1 MKSLLKYFL
10 SKLDLL
16 YFAQKLYALADK
28 HRAIVYEMD
37 SPTFDTELDLSPLQA
52 GDYFR
57 YATIALAI
65 KRIQTEGV
73 CGQFAEAG
81 VYKGNTSKFIH
92 QLAPERTC
100 FLFDTFSGFPK
111 QDLEPDT
118 IEDNGFNDTSLEVVQ
133 KNLGDLKNIV
143 FIKGY
148 IPDTFIGLEDERFA
162 FVHLDLDLYN
172 PTINSLKYFYPRLT
186 NGGYLVIHDYNS
198 RIANQACKRAVDE
211 FMREKPE
218 RIIEIPD
225 RWGTILFRKL
235 GSNTQ

>member
-1 MKSLLKYFL
+1 MKQLIKFLINQVGLLHFL
-10 SKLDLL
+10 QNLK
-16 YFAQKLYALADK
+16 ALADK
-28 HRAIVYEMD
+28 DRAPVYKM
-37 SPTFDTELDLSPLQA
+37 SFPTYEAELTLTQSQA

-65 KRIQTEGV
+65 RRIQAEGV
-73 CGQFAEAG
+73 WGQFAEAG
-81 VYKGNTSKFIH
+81 VYKGNTSRFIH

-100 FLFDTFSGFPK
+100 LLFDTFSGFPK
-111 QDLEPDT
+111 QDLEQDM
-118 IEDNGFNDTSLEVVQ
+118 IEDNRFNDTSLEEIQ
-133 KNLGDLKNIV
+133 KNMGNLENIII
-143 FIKGY
+143 IKGY

-172 PTINSLKYFYPRLT
+172 PTINSLHYFYPRLT

-211 FMREKPE
+211 FMQDKPE
-218 RIIEIPD
+218 RIVEIPD

-235 GSNTQ
+235 SPNPQ